1 MHAIKK
7 YPNRRMYDALL
18 KKYVNLDEVMGFIQ
32 HGDTVQITDS
42 QTGIDVTVETLLF
55 HICNSELLSI
65 LCPVDWLFQLA
76 RLQEGDERRQYLS
89 YCLVTRHMEPESVT
103 EEHSSENTEVMYTR
117 KISPNSKKYS
127 MEEVSSD
134 EEMIEKSVPRD
145 DSDDIDDMDD
155 MDDISDNPM
164 KNTKIPSLYVVR
176 NTLEPSGHTTH
187 HDVPEVV
194 PPKAQESLEM
204 VDADLPEEQTTPKE
218 ENSLILPI
226 EEPENANLVFVH
238 PEIPTEE
245 KAPVDIGVFEHIA
258 SIEVAHVSGD
268 VFSTT
273 GEEEKDVSSTQME
286 EAVIA
291 EVPSTNTETQEAE
304 VDMSSAKARLM
315 ALQARFKK

>member
-18 KKYVNLDEVMGFIQ
+18 KKYVNLDDVMGFIQ
-32 HGDTVQITDS
+32 QGDTVQITDS
-42 QTGIDVTVETLLF
+42 QTGVDVTVETLLF
-55 HICNSELLSI
+55 HICSSELLSI

-117 KISPNSKKYS
+117 KIAVHPKKYS
-127 MEEVSSD
+127 VEEVSSD

-145 DSDDIDDMDD
+145 DIDDIDD
-155 MDDISDNPM
+155 ISDDPM

-176 NTLEPSGHTTH
+176 NTVEPSVHTTH
-187 HDVPEVV
+187 HDVHEVV
-194 PPKAQESLEM
+194 PPKEQEVLEM
-204 VDADLPEEQTTPKE
+204 VDADLPEEHTAPKE
-218 ENSLILPI
+218 ENLPILRI
-226 EEPENANLVFVH
+226 EEPESANLVFVH
-238 PEIPTEE
+238 QETPIEE

-258 SIEVAHVSGD
+258 SIEVAHVSED
-268 VFSTT
+268 VFSTI
-273 GEEEKDVSSTQME
+273 GEEEKDIPSAQIK

-291 EVPSTNTETQEAE
+291 EVPSTNSEIQEID

>member
-32 HGDTVQITDS
+32 QGDTVQITDS
-42 QTGIDVTVETLLF
+42 QTGVDVTVETLLF

-117 KISPNSKKYS
+117 KIVVHPKKYS
-127 MEEVSSD
+127 VEDVSSD

-145 DSDDIDDMDD
+145 DMDD
-155 MDDISDNPM
+155 MDDISDDPM

-176 NTLEPSGHTTH
+176 NIAEQSGHNPH
-187 HDVPEVV
+187 HDTVV
-194 PPKAQESLEM
+194 PNPQEVSEHAM
-204 VDADLPEEQTTPKE
+204 IETDLSEEHTTPKE
-218 ENSLILPI
+218 ESPAILSAI
-226 EEPENANLVFVH
+226 QESEQSESSVLAEQENA
-238 PEIPTEE
+238 IK
-245 KAPVDIGVFEHIA
+245 KAPVDTYVFENID
-258 SIEVAHVSGD
+258 SLD
-268 VFSTT
+268 VDPVPEAVFANTV
-273 GEEEKDVSSTQME
+273 EKKDVSSTQME
-286 EAVIA
+286 ESVIA
-291 EVPSTNTETQEAE
+291 EESSKTTETKEVE